1 MPQIEEHA
9 KNILRPR
16 KAEEVLFWILRKN
29 HGEKLFLGCLS
40 MQHRLQCCAC
50 TTLFLTLLNLLLS
63 FFLDGQDSG

>member
-29 HGEKLFLGCLS
+29 HGLFVNATSSTVLCMYNFVFNFFKFVIIFLS
-40 MQHRLQCCAC
+40 
-50 TTLFLTLLNLLLS
+50 
-63 FFLDGQDSG
+63 